1 MVNPPALHR
10 IALPGT
16 GPAGE
21 DKEMGPM
28 KQRWLLGITL
38 VTILFGGVALTQPSS
53 QAHSKRNA
61 GVSRTGANAQSRD
74 FDPLAGSAGLR
85 WRLGQPSH
93 WRSML
98 LQR

>member
-1 MVNPPALHR
+1 
-10 IALPGT
+10 
-16 GPAGE
+16 
-21 DKEMGPM
+21 M
-28 KQRWLLGITL
+28 KQRWLMGITL
-38 VTILFGGVALTQPSS
+38 VTILFGGVALTQPSF

-61 GVSRTGANAQSRD
+61 GVSPTGEDAQSRD

-85 WRLGQPSH
+85 WRFGQPSH

>member
-1 MVNPPALHR
+1 
-10 IALPGT
+10 
-16 GPAGE
+16 
-21 DKEMGPM
+21 M

-38 VTILFGGVALTQPSS
+38 VTILFGGVALMQPSS

-61 GVSRTGANAQSRD
+61 GVSRTGENAQSRD

-85 WRLGQPSH
+85 WRLGQPSN